1 MRSQAAR
8 DLQTITI
15 ATALGLTV
23 VILVIGGLLL
33 SLANLVGD
41 VPDRINSALAYA
53 TAALAVVAGLI
64 YLVRN
69 RRD

>member
-8 DLQTITI
+8 DQQTITI

-23 VILVIGGLLL
+23 VILVVGGLLL
-33 SLANLVGD
+33 ALANVVGD
-41 VPDRINSALAYA
+41 GPDRANSVLAFA
-53 TAALAVVAGLI
+53 TAALAVVAGLV

-69 RRD
+69 RRA